1 MSFIEARL
9 PTCIGFGAVMGPQFQ
24 TDVVIVNS
32 GNESRNIDWEH
43 ARLKCNVGYRNRG
56 QDDTDQ
62 LIAFFRSVKGRAH
75 GFRMRDWSDWQVT
88 QDRSVLIPLS
98 ISAYQLAKSYVTS
111 GLSEVRP
118 IRKPVPGT
126 VQLFKNGQPIAGTLD
141 TTTGIVTF
149 APVAT
154 VSISGISKAAAGV
167 VTAAAAHGLVN
178 GQAVLLAGIGGMT
191 QLNNV
196 TTTATVLTS
205 TTFSIPVNTTG
216 YGTYTSG
223 GTVRRYFAPADVL
236 AWSGEFDVPVRFD
249 TDVLQIEIVNR
260 QSGADLIYSWND
272 VPIIE
277 IRA

>member
-56 QDDTDQ
+56 QADTDE

-88 QDRSVLIPLS
+88 QDRSALIPLS
-98 ISAYQLAKSYVTS
+98 ISTYQLAKSYITGS
-111 GLSEVRP
+111 LSEVRP
-118 IRKPVPGT
+118 IRKPVAGT
-126 VQLFKNGQPIAGTLD
+126 VQLYKNGLAVPGSLD
-141 TTTGIVTF
+141 TTTGIVAFT
-149 APVAT
+149 PVA
-154 VSISGISKAAAGV
+154 SFNISGITKAAAGV
-167 VTAAAAHGLVN
+167 ITTAVAHGLASS
-178 GQAVLLAGIGGMT
+178 QSVLLAGIGGMT

-196 TTTATVLTS
+196 TTTATVISPTS
-205 TTFSIPVNTTG
+205 FSIPINTTN

-223 GTVRRYFAPADVL
+223 GVVRRYFAPADVL

-260 QSGADLIYSWND
+260 QSGADLLYSWND